1 MKIPFEK
8 MFFYNFFYEF
18 STIPLCTGFLVRNK
32 EGTVLH
38 GRNLD
43 FEMWELLSK
52 LLVTID
58 YYKDGK
64 FIYTSDSIAIT
75 AFTLTGMKPGA
86 FSINVDTRYTRNF
99 S

>member
-1 MKIPFEK
+1 M
-8 MFFYNFFYEF
+8 
-18 STIPLCTGFLVRNK
+18 
-32 EGTVLH
+32 H

-64 FIYTSDSIAIT
+64 LLYTSDTIAAT
-75 AFTLTGMKPGA
+75 VFALTGIKRGV

-99 S
+99 E